1 MKMTRPTPT
10 RAELDFSGRP
20 VVYLEYMLD
29 EKEREEIL
37 DKLIAIL
44 CEERMSPPPR
54 LKTNNKADCFRA
66 LMNVRPPRPVTPE
79 FLALQDAYLSD
90 LAERKGVVDAASLDY
105 TDGMALWQ
113 GDITRLKAD
122 AIVNACN
129 PALLGCFEPLHNCI
143 DNAIHSAAGVQVRL
157 DCDRIMQGGREPNGC
172 VEVTRGYNL
181 PAKYIFHTVGPV
193 VYGAVDDRCRE
204 ELKSCYLSC
213 LNEAIR
219 MELETIAFCCISTGV
234 YNFPREE
241 ACRIAVETV
250 SRLRKETG
258 CATKAVFNVY
268 LDEDRELYRRAL
280 FGKRRDRAAQA

>member
-1 MKMTRPTPT
+1 
-10 RAELDFSGRP
+10 
-20 VVYLEYMLD
+20 MLT

-37 DKLIAIL
+37 DCLIAAL
-44 CEERMSPPPR
+44 LAEGLTLPPS
-54 LKTNNKADCFRA
+54 LKTRSKADRFRA
-66 LMNVRPPRPVTPE
+66 LTNVRPPRPVTPE
-79 FLALQDAYLSD
+79 FLAWQDAYLSD
-90 LAERKGVVDAASLDY
+90 LVERKGVVDAAALAY

-113 GDITRLKAD
+113 GDSTRLKAD

-129 PALLGCFEPLHNCI
+129 PTLLGCFEPLHNCI

-157 DCDRIMQGGREPNGC
+157 ACDRIMRGGREPNGQ

-193 VYGAVDDRCRE
+193 VYGAVDDRCRA
-204 ELKSCYLSC
+204 ELTSCYLSC

-219 MELETIAFCCISTGV
+219 RELETIAFCCISTGV

-250 SRLRKETG
+250 SRRLKETG
-258 CATKAVFNVY
+258 CGTKVVFNVY
-268 LDEDRELYRRAL
+268 LDEDRALYRRAL
-280 FGKRRDRAAQA
+280 DARRDTAAEA